1 MTTYDGYEI
10 RVSTQLPI
18 RPASETTV
26 HLVAREHGVD
36 PHVILEHRT
45 PGAETATVRIHSAC
59 FTGDVLGS
67 LRCDCGPQL
76 DLALD
81 VLTAVPWGLLVYVV
95 DHEGRGIGLEE
106 KLKAYNLQQIGYDT
120 FAANRLLGHA
130 DDLRSYRGALASLH
144 LLGVQR
150 LELLSAN
157 PYKAAALG
165 IGGFDVCSMRPITT
179 GVHAANRYYQTTKEE
194 RFRPLLAALLGKG
207 VTGDV
212 RRLA

>member
-1 MTTYDGYEI
+1 MNTYDGYEI
-10 RVSTQLPI
+10 RVSSHLPT
-18 RPASETTV
+18 RFRSDTTI
-26 HLVAREHGVD
+26 HLVARERGAD

-45 PGAETATVRIHSAC
+45 PGTPTATVRVHSAC

-81 VLTAVPWGLLVYVV
+81 AVTAAPWGLLVYVV

-120 FAANRLLGHA
+120 FTANRLLGHE
-130 DDLRSYRGALASLH
+130 DDLRSYRGAIASLR
-144 LLGVQR
+144 LLGVHR

-165 IGGFDVCSMRPITT
+165 VGGLEVTTVRPIVT
-179 GVHAANRYYQTTKEE
+179 GAHPANQHYQTNKAE
-194 RFRPLLAALLGKG
+194 RYRPLLAELLGEG
-207 VTGDV
+207 VTG
-212 RRLA
+212 